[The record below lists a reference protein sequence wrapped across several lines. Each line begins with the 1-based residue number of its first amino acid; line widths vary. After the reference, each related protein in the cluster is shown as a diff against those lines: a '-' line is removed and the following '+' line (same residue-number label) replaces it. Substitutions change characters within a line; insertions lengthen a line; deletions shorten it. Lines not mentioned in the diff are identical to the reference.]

1 MKKVYS
7 KLRGFTLI
15 ELLVVIAIIALL
27 TGIILTSL
35 TGSKAKAR
43 DAERVSDI
51 NQLQL
56 ALELYFDRC
65 HQYPAPH
72 FEFNSGTY
80 IGSVIDSTV
89 LNEAIPN
96 HGCVDS
102 SGHDITLSSYISVIP
117 QSPAGGSISAG
128 PYDYL
133 VNDNSPTDYILHTA
147 LESVSSA
154 SANSLTVISPAI
166 TLHQP
171 MQITPPCDTSTN
183 YCVGPK

>member
-7 KLRGFTLI
+7 KIRGFTLI

-65 HQYPAPH
+65 HQYPAAY
-72 FEFNSGTY
+72 NSK
-80 IGSVIDSTV
+80 IDSTV
-89 LNEAIPN
+89 LNEGISTCLDQN
-96 HGCVDS
+96 GTQIS
-102 SGHDITLSSYISVIP
+102 LNTYISVIP
-117 QSPAGGSISAG
+117 QSPAGGSVSAG
-128 PYDYL
+128 YYDY
-133 VNDNSPTDYILHTA
+133 DTNSTHTDYVLHTKLEA
-147 LESVSSA
+147 SNSAQQNSLPESVRSNDDGNNNWA
-154 SANSLTVISPAI
+154 
-166 TLHQP
+166 
-171 MQITPPCDTSTN
+171 TN
-183 YCVGPK
+183 IGSCYDPVSYPLEYCVGPK